1 MYHWWNKQFFLVQ
14 KTLSKHR
21 KNIENVRIK
30 KKQLAISVI
39 FIGNKKMESLKQRCL
54 KILVGD
60 SKKP

>member
-60 SKKP
+60 SKQP

>member
-1 MYHWWNKQFFLVQ
+1 MEQAILFGTENFIKTQ
-14 KTLSKHR
+14 KEYR
-21 KNIENVRIK
+21 KCKNK